1 MRKGGKKMT
10 KQKLTQQANEIKR
23 IAEESGV
30 QGNFFF
36 LTTFDRYLQQIRIL
50 DKLEPEVRQG
60 DVFVK
65 KTYNN
70 GKEND
75 YINPAITEY
84 NRTTDSANKTLS
96 TLLKIIR
103 TFAVEESTAE
113 NDPLLA
119 MINGSGEGDE

>member
-1 MRKGGKKMT
+1 MT

>member
-1 MRKGGKKMT
+1 MT

-103 TFAVEESTAE
+103 TFAVKESTEE